1 MSYERSSHMNLA
13 VFLTACGNYHHLGWR
28 HPEAWTDAGTNFRR
42 WIEFARIAEDAKLD
56 MLFIADQIA
65 VVGGNELH
73 AIENSSKANRLEPM
87 TLLSAL
93 ATVTS
98 RIGLAGTCATS
109 YSEPYTVARMFAS
122 LDHISGGRAA
132 WNCVTGG
139 QQEEAQNFSLERHA
153 AHADRYERAS
163 EFADVVIGL
172 WNSFDEDA
180 LLHDK
185 QSGRFFDANKV
196 HTLNHR
202 GKYFSVRG
210 PLNVSRSPQER
221 PIIIQAGGSDATIE
235 MGSRIADVVFTAQAD
250 MEAAKIFYEAIKS
263 AARSRGRAPESL
275 RVMPGLSV
283 FVGKTRAEAQAKFD
297 GLHEMVDV
305 DDAVA
310 GLGRLLGGVDLSN
323 FDPHAPMPELS
334 ANDLRKSGPGTFVRI
349 GRENNYTL
357 AQVAIQAKAARN
369 HCLVIGSAKDVADH
383 MELWFREGAADGFN
397 LLPAIVPGS
406 LEDFC
411 GLVVPELQSRG
422 LFKTDYVG
430 STLRENM
437 GLVAA

>member
-1 MSYERSSHMNLA
+1 MNLA

-163 EFADVVIGL
+163 
-172 WNSFDEDA
+172 
-180 LLHDK
+180 
-185 QSGRFFDANKV
+185 
-196 HTLNHR
+196 
-202 GKYFSVRG
+202 
-210 PLNVSRSPQER
+210 
-221 PIIIQAGGSDATIE
+221 
-235 MGSRIADVVFTAQAD
+235 
-250 MEAAKIFYEAIKS
+250 
-263 AARSRGRAPESL
+263 
-275 RVMPGLSV
+275 
-283 FVGKTRAEAQAKFD
+283 
-297 GLHEMVDV
+297 
-305 DDAVA
+305 
-310 GLGRLLGGVDLSN
+310 
-323 FDPHAPMPELS
+323 
-334 ANDLRKSGPGTFVRI
+334 
-349 GRENNYTL
+349 
-357 AQVAIQAKAARN
+357 
-369 HCLVIGSAKDVADH
+369 
-383 MELWFREGAADGFN
+383 
-397 LLPAIVPGS
+397 
-406 LEDFC
+406 
-411 GLVVPELQSRG
+411 
-422 LFKTDYVG
+422 
-430 STLRENM
+430 
-437 GLVAA
+437 